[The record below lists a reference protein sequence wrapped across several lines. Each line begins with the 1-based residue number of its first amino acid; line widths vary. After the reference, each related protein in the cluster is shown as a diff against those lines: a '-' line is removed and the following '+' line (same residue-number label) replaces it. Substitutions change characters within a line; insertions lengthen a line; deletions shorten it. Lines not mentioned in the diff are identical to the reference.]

1 MTQQHPTIGSLLR
14 ALRARNDWTL
24 KEMSQR
30 CGIPLSTLS
39 KVEHDR
45 LTLTYD
51 KLYQVAQRL
60 GMRMSELFAEPND
73 EPPAAITARRS
84 LCDID
89 HAVRVETQNYDYY
102 YLCTDL
108 RRKRMIPVISK
119 IRAKTSEEFGELVH
133 HAGEEFVYVLSGRV
147 TVNTEHYDSVTLEP
161 GQSIYF
167 DSSMGH
173 AYLAAEGC
181 DEAVVLAVMSSADEE
196 LLESLMS
203 IHEGQQ
209 ATATQGI

>member
-1 MTQQHPTIGSLLR
+1 MASAIPTLGALLR
-14 ALRARNDWTL
+14 GVRNREGWTL
-24 KEMSQR
+24 KQMSEKS
-30 CGIPLSTLS
+30 GIPVSTLS
-39 KVEHDR
+39 KVERDR

-60 GMRMSELFAEPND
+60 GMRMSELFAEPKG
-73 EPPAAITARRS
+73 EGPAAVSARRS
-84 LCDID
+84 LGDID

-119 IRAKTSEEFGELVH
+119 IRAKTSKEFGELVH
-133 HAGEEFVYVLSGRV
+133 HMGEEFVYVLSGKV
-147 TVNTEHYDSVTLEP
+147 TVNTEHYDTVTLEV
-161 GQSIYF
+161 GQSIYI

-181 DEAVVLAVMSSADEE
+181 EEATILAVMSSGDEE
-196 LLESLMS
+196 LLQSLMS
-203 IHEGQQ
+203 LH
-209 ATATQGI
+209 QG

>member
-1 MTQQHPTIGSLLR
+1 MPSSAPTLGALLR
-14 ALRARNDWTL
+14 GVRNREGWTL
-24 KEMSQR
+24 KQMSEKS
-30 CGIPLSTLS
+30 GIPVSTLS

-60 GMRMSELFAEPND
+60 GMRMSELFAESTD
-73 EPPAAITARRS
+73 DAPAAITARRS

-89 HAVRVETQNYDYY
+89 HAVRVETRNYDYY

-119 IRAKTSEEFGELVH
+119 IRAKTSEEFGEMAR
-133 HAGEEFVYVLSGRV
+133 HAGEEFIYVLSGRV
-147 TVNTEHYDSVTLEP
+147 TVNTEYYDAVTLEV
-161 GQSIYF
+161 GQSIYI

-173 AYLAAEGC
+173 AYLASEGC

-196 LLESLMS
+196 LLQSLMS

-209 ATATQGI
+209 ATSSQSL